1 MPWLNNDVEAAENIA
16 YRKSLELLLE
26 HTRKVQNAVREL
38 MLATTSFVSGKADKV
53 KEHYQKVS
61 AIEEEADSIKLELL
75 DQLTRS
81 APSFLYRED
90 FLRLVTTVD
99 EIAELAQSAIRL
111 MSKILEKKWLPKP
124 EVGAKLT
131 QLSEAL
137 YASYEK
143 LRNAIFAIASDPR
156 RALRLVVDVHISES
170 EIDELYGDA
179 DISLLENCTSLP
191 VILTTRDL
199 IHLFET
205 IADLIEDASDD
216 ARVLALHRVA

>member
-26 HTRKVQNAVREL
+26 HTRKVQNALREL
-38 MLATTSFVSGKADKV
+38 MTATTSFISGKADEV

-99 EIAELAQSAIRL
+99 EIAELAQSAICL
-111 MSKILEKKWLPKP
+111 
-124 EVGAKLT
+124 
-131 QLSEAL
+131 L
-137 YASYEK
+137 YTSP
-143 LRNAIFAIASDPR
+143 SPR
-156 RALRLVVDVHISES
+156 DR
-170 EIDELYGDA
+170 G
-179 DISLLENCTSLP
+179 
-191 VILTTRDL
+191 
-199 IHLFET
+199 
-205 IADLIEDASDD
+205 
-216 ARVLALHRVA
+216 